1 MLEDQADKKDSW
13 SKNNVRMWGKRN
25 YGSDDDEGDKNYVSY
40 DWLEEDPVDTQRI
53 YDKRGSGSPSSGTG
67 MGHVIQHG
75 SRDPTRLG

>member
-25 YGSDDDEGDKNYVSY
+25 YRSDDDEGDDNYVSY
-40 DWLEEDPVDTQRI
+40 DWLEEDPV
-53 YDKRGSGSPSSGTG
+53 DKRGSGSPSSGTG